1 MATKETF
8 RTRLARVRADVVRT
22 GQLVLEGPVL
32 SGTAQGAIHF
42 LLGAVLAGSKVFG
55 SCAPFGV
62 ALVGGSGS
70 GVFAAMALLGSTF
83 GYLVLMGLV
92 EGLRYV
98 SAGILT
104 FSLAFAFY
112 DVKLYRMPWTMPVAA
127 ALMNACTGFIYLS
140 QQGWRTPDVIYY
152 TTEVAL
158 TAVAAYAFREV
169 LDAERRTHS
178 RWWVLLV
185 GAVYIALSYRYLYAD
200 VSLGR
205 CLAALTV
212 LACGWQGGVG
222 IGAGMG
228 VALGLSMDLAAPGNV
243 VYTMSFGA
251 AGLVCGL
258 TKEKKRWLAALAFL
272 ATGVGAVLW
281 LWDRGLPLSLVPEL
295 VLGTVCFLL
304 LPGQLLRRFGGWLL
318 AEGSKREELCASA
331 YVRQRLEQIS
341 QAFSELGQSLRG
353 LFCRP
358 RYNDEDPA
366 VVFDRAAERVC
377 RSCSRRDSC
386 WERDYVTTVNALND
400 ATASMLRR
408 GRGEPEDFPEHFR
421 GRCLH
426 FDAFLSG
433 VNEELTARRYRRQY
447 DHRIRD
453 SRKAVCR
460 QYGQL
465 AHILA
470 CAAAELGEELTCDPI
485 RERRLRQHMALL
497 GVEGDAAVFYDRDHH
512 LRVEVVSRES
522 RRLER
527 ELDSLTGLMGVPMR
541 KEPCQE
547 EQRLVLVQCEPYMML
562 AGVAAR
568 CRDGQTVS
576 GDCGT
581 WFKRGDGMLY
591 VLLCDGMGSGAQAG
605 RESGLAVRLLEQ
617 FLRARMEPEAA
628 LEVLCDALGVRG
640 EEEGSFTTVDLLQVN
655 LFSGEGA
662 VYKLG
667 AAPTYLKKN
676 GVVRRIT
683 GTTMPAGMLQEKAD
697 CTRFRLEEG
706 DCVVMV
712 SDGVSAEQGDDF
724 VCGAL
729 ERFDGQSPRE
739 LAEQLV
745 PQTKQAD
752 DRTAVVLRLTARVQG
767 QEKREN
773 LLTKTENS

>member
-1 MATKETF
+1 MATKENL
-8 RTRLARVRADVVRT
+8 RTRLARVRAEVIRT
-22 GQLVLEGPVL
+22 GQLVLEGRAL
-32 SGTAQGAIHF
+32 SGVVQGATHF
-42 LLGAVLAGSKVFG
+42 LLGAVLAGGKLFG
-55 SCAPFGV
+55 GCAPFGV

-70 GVFAAMALLGSTF
+70 GLCAAMALLGSSF
-83 GYLVLMGLV
+83 GYLTLMGLV

-98 SAGILT
+98 SAAILT

-112 DVKLYRMPWTMPVAA
+112 DVKLYRLPWTMPVAA

-140 QQGWRTPDVIYY
+140 QRGWRTQDVIYY

-185 GAVYIALSYRYLYAD
+185 GAVYITLSHRYLYAD

-205 CLAALTV
+205 CLTALTV
-212 LACGWQGGVG
+212 LACGWQGGAGV
-222 IGAGMG
+222 GAGMG
-228 VALGLSMDLAAPGNV
+228 VALGLGMDLAAQGNV
-243 VYTMSFGA
+243 VYTMAFGA
-251 AGLVCGL
+251 AGLACGL
-258 TKEKKRWLAALAFL
+258 TVDKKRLTGAAAFL
-272 ATGVGAVLW
+272 VAGLGAVLW
-281 LWDRGLPLSLVPEL
+281 LWDNGLPISLLAEL

-304 LPGQLLRRFGGWLL
+304 LPGQLLRRLGGWLV
-318 AEGSKREELCASA
+318 AEGRDREELRASA
-331 YVRQRLEQIS
+331 YVQQRLEQAS
-341 QAFSELGQSLRG
+341 QAFSELCQSMCG
-353 LFCRP
+353 LFRRP

-366 VVFDRAAERVC
+366 VLFDRAAERVC
-377 RSCSRRDSC
+377 RSCSRRDGC

-400 ATASMLRR
+400 ATQPMLRR
-408 GRGEPEDFPEHFR
+408 GKGEPGDFPEHFS

-426 FDAFLSG
+426 FGAFLSA

-453 SRKAVCR
+453 SRQAVCR
-460 QYGQL
+460 QYSQL
-465 AHILA
+465 SRILA
-470 CAAAELGEELTCDPI
+470 SAAAELGEELTCDPA

-497 GVEGDAAVFYDRDHH
+497 GVEGEAAVFYDRDHH
-512 LRVEVVSRES
+512 LRAEVVSRDC

-527 ELDSLTGLMGVPMR
+527 ELDSLTGLLGVPVR
-541 KEPCQE
+541 KEPCDDGK
-547 EQRLVLVQCEPYMML
+547 RLVLVQCEPYMML

-581 WFKRGDGMLY
+581 WFKRSDGMLF

-617 FLRARMEPEAA
+617 FLRARLEPMAA
-628 LEVLCDALGVRG
+628 LEVLCSALGMRT
-640 EEEGSFTTVDLLQVN
+640 EEEGSFTTVDLLQVD
-655 LFSGEGA
+655 LFSGEAA

-676 GVVRRIT
+676 GVVRRLS
-683 GTTMPAGMLQEKAD
+683 GTAMPAGTLQEQPD
-697 CTRFRLEEG
+697 CIRFQLEEG

-712 SDGVSAEQGDDF
+712 SDGVCAERGDSF
-724 VCGAL
+724 VYRAL
-729 ERFDGQSPRE
+729 EPFDGQNPRE
-739 LAEQLV
+739 LAAELV
-745 PQTKQAD
+745 GGQGDGD
-752 DRTAVVLRLTARVQG
+752 DRTAVVLRLTAR
-767 QEKREN
+767 
-773 LLTKTENS
+773 TEE